1 MPSSDAAFAGSI
13 PVLYERY
20 LTPLLFQPYA
30 VDIAKRIA
38 PLAPRR
44 LLETAAGTGVVT
56 RELERELGEGTA
68 ITATDLNQG
77 MIDVA
82 TTTRRSG
89 HASWVQCDAMAL
101 PFDENSFDVV
111 VCQFGVM
118 FFPEKTLAYREAAR
132 VLADEGVFIFT
143 VWDSLAS
150 NDVTR
155 IIAEALTARYPDD
168 PPSFIER
175 VPFGYFDVD
184 LIRSELM
191 ESGFSEVT
199 AETVTLPSR
208 ADAARDAAIGVC
220 QGSPVRA
227 EIESREPD
235 GLQAATE
242 DAARALAAEFGS
254 GRLESTMQAITVTT
268 RVGRAGG

>member
-1 MPSSDAAFAGSI
+1 MPRSDAAFEGSI

-20 LTPLLFQPYA
+20 LSPLLFEPYA
-30 VDIAKRIA
+30 VDIAQRIA

-56 RELERELGEGTA
+56 RELERVLGEDTA
-68 ITATDLNQG
+68 ITATDLNQA

-82 TTTRRSG
+82 TTTAGSG
-89 HASWVQCDAMAL
+89 HATWTQCDAMAL
-101 PFDENSFDVV
+101 PFQGNSFDLVA
-111 VCQFGVM
+111 CQFGVM
-118 FFPEKTLAYREAAR
+118 FFPERIRAYREAAR
-132 VLADEGVFIFT
+132 VLARDGAFIFT
-143 VWDSLAS
+143 VWDSLAV
-150 NDVTR
+150 NEVTR
-155 IIAEALTARYPDD
+155 IIAEALAARYPDD

-184 LIRSELM
+184 LIRSELI
-191 ESGFSEVT
+191 ESGFSEVA

-208 ADAARDAAIGVC
+208 AGSARDAAIGVC

-227 EIESREPD
+227 EIESREAD

-242 DAARALAAEFGS
+242 GAAQALVARFGS
-254 GRLESTMQAITVTT
+254 GRLESSMQAITMTA
-268 RVGRAGG
+268 RL

>member
-1 MPSSDAAFAGSI
+1 MPRSDAAFEGSI

-20 LTPLLFQPYA
+20 LSPLLFEPYA
-30 VDIAKRIA
+30 VDIAQRIE

-56 RELERELGEGTA
+56 RELERILGEDTA
-68 ITATDLNQG
+68 ITATDLNQA

-82 TTTRRSG
+82 TTTRGAS
-89 HASWVQCDAMAL
+89 HATWTQCDAMAL
-101 PFDENSFDVV
+101 PFEGNSFDLVA
-111 VCQFGVM
+111 CQFGVM
-118 FFPEKTLAYREAAR
+118 FFPERTRAYKETAR
-132 VLADEGVFIFT
+132 VLASNGAFIFT
-143 VWDSLAS
+143 VWDSLAV

-184 LIRSELM
+184 LIRSELI
-191 ESGFSEVT
+191 ESGFSEVA

-208 ADAARDAAIGVC
+208 ADAALDAAIGVC

-227 EIESREPD
+227 EIESREAD
-235 GLQAATE
+235 GLQAATA
-242 DAARALAAEFGS
+242 DAAQALVARFGS
-254 GRLESTMQAITVTT
+254 GRLESTMQAITITA
-268 RVGRAGG
+268 RL